1 METLNS
7 MLYLLS
13 YNSEVTTHAL
23 GVLSSYHIMC
33 MTMKGIHMTIKEM
46 CKQYYLFSFST
57 SYPIFSISSDAQM
70 NGPTPL
76 PSLSR
81 IGSLI

>member
-1 METLNS
+1 MPF
-7 MLYLLS
+7 LLCFL
-13 YNSEVTTHAL
+13 TII
-23 GVLSSYHIMC
+23 HISFANFQLTRNTMC
-33 MTMKGIHMTIKEM
+33 MTMKGIHMTMKEM

>member
-1 METLNS
+1 
-7 MLYLLS
+7 
-13 YNSEVTTHAL
+13 
-23 GVLSSYHIMC
+23 
-33 MTMKGIHMTIKEM
+33 MTIKEMYMTIKEIHMTIKEM

>member
-1 METLNS
+1 
-7 MLYLLS
+7 
-13 YNSEVTTHAL
+13 
-23 GVLSSYHIMC
+23 
-33 MTMKGIHMTIKEM
+33 MTIKEMHMTIKEM
-46 CKQYYLFSFST
+46 CKQYYMFSFST

>member
-1 METLNS
+1 MPIFTLFSTN
-7 MLYLLS
+7 YS
-13 YNSEVTTHAL
+13 YKFCKFSLTR
-23 GVLSSYHIMC
+23 HIMC
-33 MTMKGIHMTIKEM
+33 MTMKGIHITIKEM